1 MKFEGAPFARKIRRS
16 RLARSGQSVAEMA
29 LLTPLLLLML
39 VGTIEIGRFAY
50 YGIEVSSAARAGV
63 QFGAQSLADSRDL
76 AGITQAAQNDV
87 PEVPGLNVTARDRC
101 ACSNSPASLVG
112 CPAFG
117 CAPGHALVFLQVDA
131 TANIKPLF
139 PYPGLPAKFAARGH
153 AVMRVAQ
160 Q

>member
-1 MKFEGAPFARKIRRS
+1 MKLEGAPFARKTRRS

-29 LLTPLLLLML
+29 LVTPLLLLML

-63 QFGAQSLADSRDL
+63 QFGAQSLADSKDL
-76 AGITQAAQNDV
+76 AGITQAAQNDA
-87 PEVPGLNVTARDRC
+87 PEVPGLKVIASDRC

-112 CPAFG
+112 CPAFA
-117 CAPGHALVFLQVDA
+117 CAPGHALVFLQVET

-139 PYPGLPAKFAARGH
+139 PYPGLPAKFVATGH

>member
-16 RLARSGQSVAEMA
+16 RLERSGQSVAEMA

-117 CAPGHALVFLQVDA
+117 C
-131 TANIKPLF
+131 
-139 PYPGLPAKFAARGH
+139 
-153 AVMRVAQ
+153 
-160 Q
+160 